1 MNFAILHISY
11 LRLWRN
17 FASACAGSCSLHKS
31 YFFALKMLIY
41 EPPCGKTNNVVS
53 EQV

>member
-1 MNFAILHISY
+1 MADPGIE
-11 LRLWRN
+11 RLKVRIYWT
-17 FASACAGSCSLHKS
+17 KS
-31 YFFALKMLIY
+31 HVVSVPLGFGALVTN